1 MQIKALKDSNTGI
14 KDDAKFGL
22 LQIRAL
28 AMSFTGEHAAKA
40 TTALQQLDGPH
51 AYEYQSNGIIVVLE
65 NLKDKLSENK
75 KDQSLMRSECC
86 R

>member
-1 MQIKALKDSNTGI
+1 MSRWARVFPEWTHVKIQAV
-14 KDDAKFGL
+14 
-22 LQIRAL
+22 
-28 AMSFTGEHAAKA
+28 AMSLTGVHAAKA

-65 NLKDKLSENK
+65 NLKDKFSENK